1 MSLSDISNA
10 RLEIMVESLLA
21 TVEEAQAKA
30 DRYYKMWSIANSGEA
45 VLQGFL
51 ADKHPELSDELFDF
65 VLDDIRENIEHGAD
79 PSSALSALAYHRDSF
94 SSKKLDDTLAAIRA
108 LRDDK

>member
-1 MSLSDISNA
+1 MSLSNVSNPQ
-10 RLEIMVESLLA
+10 LEIMVASLLE
-21 TVEEAQAKA
+21 TIEQKQKLA
-30 DRYYKMWSIANSGEA
+30 DRYYKMWSVSNSGEA

-51 ADKHPELSDELFDF
+51 ADKHPELSDELYDY
-65 VLDDIRENIEHGAD
+65 VLDDIKENIEYGAD
-79 PSSALSALAYHRDSF
+79 PSSSLSALGYHRDSF

>member
-1 MSLSDISNA
+1 MSLSDVSNA

-30 DRYYKMWSIANSGEA
+30 DRYYEMWSVSSSGES

-51 ADKHPELSDELFDF
+51 VDKHPELSDEFYDY
-65 VLDDIRENIEHGAD
+65 VLDEIKENIEHGAD
-79 PSSALSALAYHRDSF
+79 PSSSLSALAYHRDSF